1 MDDAK
6 QVDVDEEKRE
16 DRHAAEQDFE
26 RSLSQL
32 EDLLSLEAEDHAI
45 RTHPM
50 LDPAQSEPHNRFGG
64 GLFDA
69 IPLVHQLANR
79 LGNLPE
85 SSHLAHSDNSEAA
98 D

>member
-6 QVDVDEEKRE
+6 QVGEEKRE
-16 DRHAAEQDFE
+16 DRHAAEQAFA
-26 RSLSQL
+26 RSLTQL
-32 EDLLSLEAEDHAI
+32 EDLLLIEADSHTI
-45 RTHPM
+45 KVNSVIDST
-50 LDPAQSEPHNRFGG
+50 QNEPQNRFGG
-64 GLFDA
+64 SLFDA

-85 SSHLAHSDNSEAA
+85 SNHLAHPDKSKTA